1 MRSNLISGCFLAY
14 GFGNI
19 SINLVTLVIRSAS
32 TLSITSLLLVCFS
45 IIPSFFSYVETPR
58 FQYKAGRLS
67 GLVQSLMNMATS
79 NRKNITKED
88 ILQDFTDGD
97 ENMADALADKQIRVS
112 IKKDPKSVEKSN

>member
-1 MRSNLISGCFLAY
+1 
-14 GFGNI
+14 
-19 SINLVTLVIRSAS
+19 
-32 TLSITSLLLVCFS
+32 
-45 IIPSFFSYVETPR
+45 
-58 FQYKAGRLS
+58 
-67 GLVQSLMNMATS
+67 MNMATS